1 MRILKYLTFL
11 CCLLFAG
18 GMVKAQNTHWTCDAN
33 AFEYDM
39 TAYLT
44 VGYGSSVVGNLAD
57 YEVAAFVGDE
67 CRGVSRMITAANGT
81 PYLYMRIR
89 SNQANGENVAFKV
102 FQKSK
107 NKEIECAETLSFKS
121 RSVVGFPSTPHC
133 IKLVAVTYTM
143 DVTVKGGGKVT
154 GAGAYKEGDMVTLV
168 ATPSEGWHFVKWSDN
183 STSPTLQEVMDG
195 NILLVAEFARN
206 SYAVKFVVDGQ
217 VVSEKSLEYEATI
230 ELPSVPEK
238 EGYTFSGFGEVDQA
252 VPAHDVTY
260 TGRYVA
266 NMYKVT
272 FMADGKVVSEK
283 TMTYGTTIVAPEA
296 PVKEGHSFVGWGEV
310 ASTVPAHDVTYT
322 AQYKVNSYKLV
333 YELDG
338 VLYHSEEV
346 AYGAVIP
353 EQTAPTKEGHTFS
366 GWSEIPTT
374 MPAHDVKIVGSFA
387 VNSYMV
393 RFVVDSTAVYEQ
405 MQTYGSKIVV
415 PSVPEKDGYMFSG
428 FGEVDLTV
436 PAHDVTYTGKYVV
449 NTYKVIFVIDGK
461 VISEKTMPYGTAIDV
476 PEVPTKEGY
485 TFAGF
490 GEVASTVPAHDVT
503 YTGRY
508 EVNMYKVTFMADDK
522 VVSEKTMT
530 YGTTIV
536 APEAPA
542 KEGHSFVGWGEVAS
556 TVPAHDVTYTAQY
569 KVNSYK
575 LSYELDGV
583 LYHSEDVAYGAAITA
598 QPAPTKE
605 GHTFSGW
612 SEIPT
617 TMPARDVKIVGSFAV
632 NSYMVRFVVD
642 STAVYE
648 QMQAYGS
655 NIIVPSVPEK
665 EGSTFSGFGEV
676 DQTVPAHDVTY
687 TGRYEVNTY
696 KVTFMADGKVVSEKT
711 MAYGTSIVAPEAPAK
726 EGHSFVGWGEVASTV
741 PAHDVTYTAQY
752 KVNSYKLSYELDGV
766 LYHSEDVAYGAA
778 IAAQPAPTKE
788 GYTFSGWSEIPT
800 TMPAHDVKI
809 VGSFAV
815 NSYMVR
821 FVVDST
827 AVYEQMQA
835 YGSKIVVPSV
845 PEKEGYTFSGF
856 GEVDQTVPAH
866 DVTYIG
872 KYVVN
877 TYKVTF
883 IVDGKVVSEK
893 EMAYGTAIDVPEAPV
908 KGGYTFVG
916 WGEVDSTVPAHDVI
930 YTGRYEVN
938 TYKVVFIADDRVVS
952 EKTMAYGTAI
962 VAPEAPAKEGH
973 TFVGWGEVASTVP
986 AHDVTYTAQYK
997 VNSYKLVYELDGV
1010 LYHSEEVAYG
1020 AVIPEQTAPT
1030 KEGHT
1035 FSGWSEIPTTMP
1047 AHDVKVVGSFAVNSY
1062 MVRFVVDSTV
1072 VYEQMQTYGSKIIV
1086 PSVSEKEGYTFSG
1099 FGKVDLTVPAHDV
1112 TYTGKYVVN
1121 TYKVAFIVDG
1131 KVVSEKEMA
1140 YGSAIDVPEA
1150 PVKEGYTFVGWGE
1163 VDSTVPA
1170 HDVTYTGRYEVNMY
1184 KVTFMADDKV
1194 VSEKT
1199 MAYGTAIVAPEAP
1212 AKEGHTFVGWG
1223 EVASTVPAH
1232 DVTYTA
1238 QYKVNSYKL
1247 SYELDGVLYHSEDVV
1262 YGAAITAQPAPT
1274 KEGHT
1279 FSGWS
1284 EIPTTMPA
1292 HDVKIVGSFAVNSY
1306 MVRFVVDSMAVY
1318 EQMQAYGSK
1327 IVVPSVSEKE
1337 GYTFSGFGEVDQT
1350 VPAHDVT
1357 YTGKYVVNTYKVTF
1371 VVDGKVISEKT
1382 MAYGSAIDVPEA
1394 PAKEGYTFVGWGE
1407 VASTVPAND
1416 VEYTA
1421 VYKVNY
1427 YKLTYML
1434 NGDVF
1439 AEDSIAYGSVINPRE
1454 VDVAENESFSG
1465 WEDIPETMPAHDVI
1479 VYGSTKPTGISGIR
1493 DAEQFVTV
1501 YSINGV
1507 VIKQNVEKNRI
1518 GKILGPGLYIVAG
1531 KKILVR

>member
-11 CCLLFAG
+11 CCLLFAD

-67 CRGVSRMITAANGT
+67 CRGVSRMITTANGT

-183 STSPTLQEVMDG
+183 STSPTLQKVMDG

-206 SYAVKFVVDGQ
+206 SYAVKFMVDGQ

-272 FMADGKVVSEK
+272 FMAD
-283 TMTYGTTIVAPEA
+283 
-296 PVKEGHSFVGWGEV
+296 
-310 ASTVPAHDVTYT
+310 
-322 AQYKVNSYKLV
+322 
-333 YELDG
+333 
-338 VLYHSEEV
+338 
-346 AYGAVIP
+346 
-353 EQTAPTKEGHTFS
+353 
-366 GWSEIPTT
+366 
-374 MPAHDVKIVGSFA
+374 
-387 VNSYMV
+387 
-393 RFVVDSTAVYEQ
+393 
-405 MQTYGSKIVV
+405 
-415 PSVPEKDGYMFSG
+415 
-428 FGEVDLTV
+428 
-436 PAHDVTYTGKYVV
+436 
-449 NTYKVIFVIDGK
+449 
-461 VISEKTMPYGTAIDV
+461 
-476 PEVPTKEGY
+476 
-485 TFAGF
+485 
-490 GEVASTVPAHDVT
+490 
-503 YTGRY
+503 
-508 EVNMYKVTFMADDK
+508 DK
-522 VVSEKTMT
+522 
-530 YGTTIV
+530 
-536 APEAPA
+536 
-542 KEGHSFVGWGEVAS
+542 
-556 TVPAHDVTYTAQY
+556 
-569 KVNSYK
+569 
-575 LSYELDGV
+575 
-583 LYHSEDVAYGAAITA
+583 
-598 QPAPTKE
+598 
-605 GHTFSGW
+605 
-612 SEIPT
+612 
-617 TMPARDVKIVGSFAV
+617 
-632 NSYMVRFVVD
+632 
-642 STAVYE
+642 
-648 QMQAYGS
+648 
-655 NIIVPSVPEK
+655 
-665 EGSTFSGFGEV
+665 
-676 DQTVPAHDVTY
+676 
-687 TGRYEVNTY
+687 
-696 KVTFMADGKVVSEKT
+696 
-711 MAYGTSIVAPEAPAK
+711 
-726 EGHSFVGWGEVASTV
+726 
-741 PAHDVTYTAQY
+741 
-752 KVNSYKLSYELDGV
+752 
-766 LYHSEDVAYGAA
+766 
-778 IAAQPAPTKE
+778 
-788 GYTFSGWSEIPT
+788 
-800 TMPAHDVKI
+800 
-809 VGSFAV
+809 
-815 NSYMVR
+815 
-821 FVVDST
+821 
-827 AVYEQMQA
+827 
-835 YGSKIVVPSV
+835 
-845 PEKEGYTFSGF
+845 
-856 GEVDQTVPAH
+856 
-866 DVTYIG
+866 
-872 KYVVN
+872 
-877 TYKVTF
+877 
-883 IVDGKVVSEK
+883 
-893 EMAYGTAIDVPEAPV
+893 
-908 KGGYTFVG
+908 
-916 WGEVDSTVPAHDVI
+916 
-930 YTGRYEVN
+930 
-938 TYKVVFIADDRVVS
+938 VVS

-997 VNSYKLVYELDGV
+997 VNSYKLSYELDGV

-1170 HDVTYTGRYEVNMY
+1170 HDV
-1184 KVTFMADDKV
+1184 
-1194 VSEKT
+1194 
-1199 MAYGTAIVAPEAP
+1199 
-1212 AKEGHTFVGWG
+1212 
-1223 EVASTVPAH
+1223 
-1232 DVTYTA
+1232 
-1238 QYKVNSYKL
+1238 
-1247 SYELDGVLYHSEDVV
+1247 
-1262 YGAAITAQPAPT
+1262 
-1274 KEGHT
+1274 
-1279 FSGWS
+1279 
-1284 EIPTTMPA
+1284 
-1292 HDVKIVGSFAVNSY
+1292 
-1306 MVRFVVDSMAVY
+1306 
-1318 EQMQAYGSK
+1318 
-1327 IVVPSVSEKE
+1327 
-1337 GYTFSGFGEVDQT
+1337 
-1350 VPAHDVT
+1350 
-1357 YTGKYVVNTYKVTF
+1357 
-1371 VVDGKVISEKT
+1371 
-1382 MAYGSAIDVPEA
+1382 
-1394 PAKEGYTFVGWGE
+1394 
-1407 VASTVPAND
+1407 
-1416 VEYTA
+1416 EYTA

-1439 AEDSIAYGSVINPRE
+1439 AEDSLAYGSVINPRE
-1454 VDVAENESFSG
+1454 VDVSENESFSG
-1465 WEDIPETMPAHDVI
+1465 WENIPETMPAHDLI
-1479 VYGSTKPTGISGIR
+1479 VYGSTKPTGINGIR
-1493 DAEQFVTV
+1493 DVEQFVTV
-1501 YSINGV
+1501 YSINGA
-1507 VIKQNVEKNRI
+1507 VIKRNVDKNCI

>member
-353 EQTAPTKEGHTFS
+353 EQTAPTKVGHTFS

-655 NIIVPSVPEK
+655 NIIGPSVPEK
-665 EGSTFSGFGEV
+665 EGS
-676 DQTVPAHDVTY
+676 
-687 TGRYEVNTY
+687 
-696 KVTFMADGKVVSEKT
+696 
-711 MAYGTSIVAPEAPAK
+711 
-726 EGHSFVGWGEVASTV
+726 
-741 PAHDVTYTAQY
+741 
-752 KVNSYKLSYELDGV
+752 
-766 LYHSEDVAYGAA
+766 
-778 IAAQPAPTKE
+778 
-788 GYTFSGWSEIPT
+788 
-800 TMPAHDVKI
+800 
-809 VGSFAV
+809 
-815 NSYMVR
+815 
-821 FVVDST
+821 
-827 AVYEQMQA
+827 
-835 YGSKIVVPSV
+835 
-845 PEKEGYTFSGF
+845 TFSGF

-908 KGGYTFVG
+908 KEGYTFVG